1 MSALITVSNSDG
13 VVGQCDAKCYDA
25 RAEFCDCICG
35 GMNHGAGKEDAIS
48 NTTEK
53 FSGDGSLE
61 DFAHGH
67 GIDPRTLQ
75 VAAQSDLFPY
85 GNEPT
90 TAEIKR
96 NLRRAKRD
104 ARAA

>member
-1 MSALITVSNSDG
+1 MTALITVSNTDG
-13 VVGQCDAKCYDA
+13 IVGQCDAKCYDA

-35 GMNHGAGKEDAIS
+35 GMNHGAGKEGATY
-48 NTTEK
+48 NTTK
-53 FSGDGSLE
+53 YFSTEEGRD